1 MAAMAAMAASASLAA
16 AAAEAV
22 EEDTAEAAALAAAAK
37 AELSPMAAVAAAAA
51 EEDASGRLATRG
63 KRSTSGLWVCTEGL
77 RASSELL
84 VMYVRGTSAKA
95 LTMTV

>member
-1 MAAMAAMAASASLAA
+1 VIEAS
-16 AAAEAV
+16 EV
-22 EEDTAEAAALAAAAK
+22 DEEMGVDRSGLH
-37 AELSPMAAVAAAAA
+37 
-51 EEDASGRLATRG
+51 SGRLATRG
-63 KRSTSGLWVCTEGL
+63 KRGTSGLWVCTEGL